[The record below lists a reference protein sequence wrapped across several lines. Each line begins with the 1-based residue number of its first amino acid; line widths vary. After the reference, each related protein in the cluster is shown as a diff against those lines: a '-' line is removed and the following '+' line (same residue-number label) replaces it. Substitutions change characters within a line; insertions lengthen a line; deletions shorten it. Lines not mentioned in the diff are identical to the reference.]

1 VYVTQKLIEKTIIY
15 SEVLRIKPPSVL
27 TKVFLIGCFI
37 STEIPNYIKL
47 PIPNYIKLQIPNYI
61 KLQITNYIK
70 LQIPNYI
77 KLQIPNYIKLQIPN
91 YIKLQIPNYIQF
103 RCLGTELGGRTTGTL
118 LFMLGLIHK

>member
-1 VYVTQKLIEKTIIY
+1 MYVTQQIIEKTIIY
-15 SEVLRIKPPSVL
+15 SEVLRIKPLSVL

-47 PIPNYIKLQIPNYI
+47 PIPNYIKLQIANYI
-61 KLQITNYIK
+61 KLQIPNYIK
-70 LQIPNYI
+70 LRIPNYI
-77 KLQIPNYIKLQIPN
+77 KLQIPNYIK
-91 YIKLQIPNYIQF
+91 F